1 MEATKSSLWTVEEH
15 TDRKDLDQER
25 IASSPPVDV
34 SRLNIV
40 KKVDMNTPL
49 CVLEEILDA
58 HRIGHEKG
66 VIRENYRQDLVNY
79 IHKIPPI
86 TIEYPIETVE
96 MQKLRI
102 LTAYVNTDRGL
113 QWTKTKLFEA
123 LHFLQ
128 TFEKSFKI
136 DLSIID
142 PKFESGLQTPDKPH
156 KLNACVLY
164 RICQE
169 HNLSLNVNTTISMMA
184 NAVRFL
190 IAGPDKA
197 YQLLNHFSHTSTV
210 QDVINVLILGNPSA
224 GHSIALEKDNV
235 ITKEKLSEHLEI
247 TAFINNNTL
256 IMPINL
262 LKRIE
267 PKSCVEA
274 VALTAVIFK
283 RDISLSSNPICEYKR
298 LQSTYFG
305 YIPYDEELRKIHTLN
320 PTLLDLRKTFN
331 PLFPEEYY
339 RVSDLISMAIREG
352 NDEND
357 IDERNVYDMLQLSQL
372 LENFYSGLYPE
383 ITNKETPVTLDEVEA
398 LDPGVIVCYGVR
410 REFLTAFHIEGLID
424 HFRVIKTFAHPIDP
438 GITFTPQAIKKLKRI
453 AQDRFSGT
461 ERSQVLKRDLLEVIE
476 EVEFLSAETLSKA
489 KEFYDLF
496 LSSTN
501 EDKLKIRETIL
512 ELLHLAMY
520 MRGWDG
526 KNPHFPIRE
535 APVHDQLSVDIKV
548 TSSIQRFE
556 TLCSN
561 LNHIGILIRNLPL
574 LRYQGVFNPSRSE
587 RDGLTIDDRLRIV
600 KEGNNTGNM
609 ASCIR
614 MTSNWL
620 AASAYRYWVLIGE
633 PAPFTVE
640 ELREI
645 S

>member
-1 MEATKSSLWTVEEH
+1 MEATRLFLWTGEEH
-15 TDRKDLDQER
+15 KDRKGSDQER
-25 IASSPPVDV
+25 FIPSSSMGV
-34 SRLNIV
+34 SRLNVV
-40 KKVDMNTPL
+40 KRVDMNTPL

-66 VIRENYRQDLVNY
+66 VIRENYRKELIDY
-79 IHKIPPI
+79 IHKLPSIPIDCPL
-86 TIEYPIETVE
+86 E

-113 QWTKTKLFEA
+113 SWTKTKLFEA

-142 PKFESGLQTPDKPH
+142 PKFESGLQTPDNTH

-190 IAGPDKA
+190 ITGPDKA

-210 QDVINVLILGNPSA
+210 QDVIDVLILGNPSA
-224 GHSIALEKDNV
+224 GQSIALEKDNV

-247 TAFINNNTL
+247 TAFVNNNNTN
-256 IMPINL
+256 IIPIDL

-305 YIPYDEELRKIHTLN
+305 YIPYDEELRKIHILN

-339 RVSDLISMAIREG
+339 RVSDLISMAVQEG

-357 IDERNVYDMLQLSQL
+357 IDERNVYNMLQLSQL

-438 GITFTPQAIKKLKRI
+438 GITFTPQAIKKLKSI

-489 KEFYDLF
+489 KEFYDRF

-501 EDKLKIRETIL
+501 EDKLKIRETVL

-574 LRYQGVFNPSRSE
+574 LRYQGVFNPSRPE

>member
-1 MEATKSSLWTVEEH
+1 
-15 TDRKDLDQER
+15 
-25 IASSPPVDV
+25 
-34 SRLNIV
+34 
-40 KKVDMNTPL
+40 MNTPL

-66 VIRENYRQDLVNY
+66 AIRENYRKDLVDY
-79 IHKIPPI
+79 IHKLPPI

-113 QWTKTKLFEA
+113 SWTKEKLFEA
-123 LHFLQ
+123 LQFLQ
-128 TFEKSFKI
+128 MFEKSSKI
-136 DLSIID
+136 DLSDIH
-142 PKFESGLQTPDKPH
+142 PEFEWGLQTPDNIQ
-156 KLNACVLY
+156 KLNACALY

-169 HNLSLNVNTTISMMA
+169 HDLKVNVNTTISMMA
-184 NAVRFL
+184 NSVRFL
-190 IAGPDKA
+190 MAGPDKA
-197 YQLLNHFSHTSTV
+197 YQLLTHFSHTSTA
-210 QDVINVLILGNPSA
+210 QDIINGLILGNPSTDQSA
-224 GHSIALEKDNV
+224 TLEKDDV
-235 ITKEKLSEHLEI
+235 ITRGKLSEHLEI
-247 TAFINNNTL
+247 TAFVSTL
-256 IMPINL
+256 VMPMDL

-283 RDISLSSNPICEYKR
+283 RDISQSSNPICEYKR

-320 PTLLDLRKTFN
+320 PVLLDLTKTFN

-339 RVSDLISMAIREG
+339 RVEDLISMAIREG
-352 NDEND
+352 NDGNGV
-357 IDERNVYDMLQLSQL
+357 DERNVYTTLQLSQL

-410 REFLTAFHIEGLID
+410 REALTAFHIEGLID
-424 HFRVIKTFAHPIDP
+424 HFRVIKTFAHPTNP
-438 GITFTPQAIKKLKRI
+438 GTTFTPQTIKKLKSI
-453 AQDRFSGT
+453 ARDRFSGT
-461 ERSQVLKRDLLEVIE
+461 ERSQDLKRDLLEVIE

-489 KEFYDLF
+489 KEFYHHF

-501 EDKLKIRETIL
+501 EDKLKIREVVL

-526 KNPHFPIRE
+526 ENPHFPIQE
-535 APVHDQLSVDIKV
+535 APIYDQLSVDIKV

-561 LNHIGILIRNLPL
+561 LNQTGPLIRNLPL
-574 LRYQGVFNPSRSE
+574 LRYQGVFNPSRCE
-587 RDGLTIDDRLRIV
+587 RDGITIDDRLRIV
-600 KEGNNTGNM
+600 KDGNNTGNM

-620 AASAYRYWVLIGE
+620 AASAYRYLLLIGE
-633 PAPFTVE
+633 PAPFAVD
-640 ELREI
+640 ELRDI